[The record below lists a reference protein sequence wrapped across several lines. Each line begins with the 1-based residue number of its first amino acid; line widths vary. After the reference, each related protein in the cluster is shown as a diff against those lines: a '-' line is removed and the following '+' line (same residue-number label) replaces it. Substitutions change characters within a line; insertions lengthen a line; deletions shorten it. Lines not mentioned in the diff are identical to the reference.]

1 MAVNV
6 SNIVVGEATLKLGD
20 SANATSITAMDAFA
34 DLGATQNG
42 VEISW
47 EPDMVDIE
55 IDQYGDAARI
65 VQSKVKVMVK
75 TTMAEATLN
84 NLAVAWNY
92 DQNTGGSSIAED
104 NAQDKAAF
112 NVPGTAYTGDITT
125 FKFGSQSVF
134 PYEKGLVIEGTAP
147 GSAAGAVKKRKF
159 YTKRAISME
168 ASNVTMKRAEASV
181 FAVGFRILPS
191 TNDTGYEYGKIID
204 NVHTS

>member
-20 SANATSITAMDAFA
+20 SANATSIANMDAFS

-75 TTMAEATLN
+75 TTLAEATLN
-84 NLAVAWNY
+84 NLALAWNY
-92 DQNTGGSSIAED
+92 DQNTGGS
-104 NAQDKAAF
+104 
-112 NVPGTAYTGDITT
+112 DITNNADGANTQT
-125 FKFGSQSVF
+125 FKFGAQTVF
-134 PYEKGLVIEGTAP
+134 PYEKALVITGTAP
-147 GSAAGAVKKRKF
+147 NSAAGGVKTRKF
-159 YTKRAISME
+159 YTKRAISMD

-181 FAVGFRILPS
+181 FAVGFRILPKVEDS
-191 TNDTGYEYGKIID
+191 GYEYGKIID
-204 NVHTS
+204 QTA

>member
-20 SANATSITAMDAFA
+20 SANATTIGAMDAFS

-84 NLAVAWNY
+84 NLAIAWNG
-92 DQNTGGSSIAED
+92 DQNTGGDTIINNNDGA
-104 NAQDKAAF
+104 N
-112 NVPGTAYTGDITT
+112 TRT
-125 FKFGSQSVF
+125 FKFGAQSVF
-134 PYEKGLVIEGTAP
+134 PYEKGLVVAGTAP
-147 GSAAGAVKKRKF
+147 GSAAGAVKTRKF

-168 ASNVTMKRAEASV
+168 ASNITMKRAEASV
-181 FAVGFRILPS
+181 FAVGFRILPK
-191 TNDTGYEYGKIID
+191 TEDVGYEYGKIVD
-204 NVHTS
+204 QTS

>member
-6 SNIVVGEATLKLGD
+6 SNIVVGEATIKVGD
-20 SANATSITAMDAFA
+20 SANATTINAMDSFE

-55 IDQYGDAARI
+55 IDQFGDAARI

-84 NLAVAWNY
+84 NLALAWNY
-92 DQNTGGSSIAED
+92 DSVGTTDVVANNDGANTKTFLFG
-104 NAQDKAAF
+104 AQ
-112 NVPGTAYTGDITT
+112 T
-125 FKFGSQSVF
+125 VF
-134 PYEKGLVIEGTAP
+134 PYEKALVIQGYAP
-147 GSAAGAVKKRKF
+147 GTTAGATKTRKF

-168 ASNVTMKRAEASV
+168 STTLTMKRAEASV
-181 FAVGFRILPS
+181 FAVGFRILPKVE
-191 TNDTGYEYGKIID
+191 DTGYEYGKIID
-204 NVHTS
+204 QTA